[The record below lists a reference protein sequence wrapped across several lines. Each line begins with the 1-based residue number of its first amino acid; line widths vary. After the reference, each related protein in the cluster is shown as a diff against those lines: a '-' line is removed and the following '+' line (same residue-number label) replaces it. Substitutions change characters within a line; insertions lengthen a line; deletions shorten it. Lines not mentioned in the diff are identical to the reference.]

1 MAAILT
7 EAEAARVCTEYAQGA
22 TLKELAERYYCNH
35 MTIRRCILKRGGVMR
50 SRGARKQ
57 PNIPMIMHDWNAGKD
72 TERMAMV
79 YNYSCERSLLSS
91 IGYYRKKGYNF
102 KTRMAGRKK
111 KHGNQDTASNRPGN
125 NTERICDNGHGDVQA
140 TGFRQAAE

>member
-7 EAEAARVCTEYAQGA
+7 DTEAAQVCAEYAQGA
-22 TLKELAERYYCNH
+22 TLRELADSYYCNH
-35 MTIRRCILKRGGVMR
+35 MTIRRCVLNHGGVTR

-79 YNYSCERSLLSS
+79 Y
-91 IGYYRKKGYNF
+91 GYADAVSMRQMVYRWRKQGWGFAIRKKG
-102 KTRMAGRKK
+102 R
-111 KHGNQDTASNRPGN
+111 KHGK
-125 NTERICDNGHGDVQA
+125 
-140 TGFRQAAE
+140 

>member
-79 YNYSCERSLLSS
+79 Y
-91 IGYYRKKGYNF
+91 GYADAVSMRQMVSHWRKQGWDF
-102 KTRMAGRKK
+102 KRR
-111 KHGNQDTASNRPGN
+111 R
-125 NTERICDNGHGDVQA
+125 V
-140 TGFRQAAE
+140 